1 MIAET
6 KYSLRK
12 EIKERVRALSAEQRS
27 AEALRLLSAIS
38 ADPHFIEAQRVL
50 IYNPLPDEIN
60 VLPIL
65 ERFKSEKRFFMP
77 VVDGDNLKILPYTS
91 EQHIG
96 AFNIS
101 EPVGSDYISISD
113 IDLVIVPGVGFSS
126 DGCRLGR
133 GRGYYD
139 RLLSGATCYKIGV
152 CFECQKNPDIGVV
165 SEPHDV
171 RMDTIL

>member
-1 MIAET
+1 MDKKTI
-6 KYSLRK
+6 RNI
-12 EIKERVRALSAEQRS
+12 IKARVRAMGDAERS
-27 AEALRLLSAIS
+27 DEALKLLNSIS
-38 ADPHFIEAQRVL
+38 SEPHFIEAQKVL
-50 IYNPLPDEIN
+50 IYNPLPDEID

-65 ERFKSEKRFFMP
+65 ERFKAEKQFFMP
-77 VVDGDNLKILPYTS
+77 VVDGDNLKILPYTE
-91 EQHIG
+91 EQRIG

-101 EPVGSDYISISD
+101 EPVGSDFVSIDS

-133 GRGYYD
+133 GKGFYD

-152 CFECQKNPDIGVV
+152 CFECQNNPDIGVV

-171 RMDTIL
+171 RMDTVLY